1 MTNKMLRLELMRQ
14 EMEALETLQMYKK
27 EFGDVALITIRQRGE
42 WQAINRINK
51 MLSDADFG
59 TENQ

>member
-1 MTNKMLRLELMRQ
+1 MTKKMLRLELMRQ
-14 EMEALETLQMYKK
+14 EMEACETLQMYKK

>member
-1 MTNKMLRLELMRQ
+1 MTKKMLRLELMRQ
-14 EMEALETLQMYKK
+14 EMEAWETLQMYKK

>member
-1 MTNKMLRLELMRQ
+1 MTKKMLRLELIRQ
-14 EMEALETLQMYKK
+14 EMEAWETLQMYKK